1 MMRRAAQPFAAFLMG
16 VTTMSAMDM
25 QARKSKRLVYFRRNY
40 QLYLLLIPGIF
51 WLFVY
56 RFLPL
61 FGLSIAF
68 KDFKLFSGP
77 NIFAALVN
85 SEWVGLD
92 NFRRIFGSSDFA
104 HVFGNTLT
112 ISLLKFVLLF
122 PLPII
127 IAIMF
132 NEVRQQWFKRSVQ
145 TLVYMPHFLSWVI
158 IYGIFL
164 SLLGSDGMVN
174 RWINNLGY
182 DRVSFFTDGKVF
194 RWLLVFLEGWRESGW
209 SAIIYLSALTAI
221 NTELYEA
228 AKIDGASKL
237 RQIWHVTVPGIM
249 PTVIMML
256 ILRLGNILNAGFE
269 QILVMYNPMVYS
281 TADIIDTYVYR
292 MGIGRMDFGL
302 GTALGLFN
310 SVIAL
315 VFIVSSNAASRK
327 ALGRSIW

>member
-1 MMRRAAQPFAAFLMG
+1 MHAQDVPMRKSNRRA
-16 VTTMSAMDM
+16 
-25 QARKSKRLVYFRRNY
+25 YFRRNY
-40 QLYLLLIPGIF
+40 QLYVLLIPGIF

-68 KDFKLFSGP
+68 KNFKLFSGP
-77 NIFAALVN
+77 TVISALIN
-85 SEWVGLD
+85 SDWVGLD
-92 NFRRIFGSSDFA
+92 NFRRIFGSADFS
-104 HVFGNTLT
+104 HVFGNTVT
-112 ISLLKFVLLF
+112 ISLLKFFLLF

-127 IAIMF
+127 IAIML
-132 NEVRQQWFKRSVQ
+132 NELRLRWYKRSVQ
-145 TLVYMPHFLSWVI
+145 TLIYMPHFLSWVI

-174 RWINNLGY
+174 RWITNLGY
-182 DRVSFFTDGKVF
+182 ERVNFFTDGKVF
-194 RWLLVFLEGWRESGW
+194 RWLLVFLDGWKESGW

-228 AKIDGASKL
+228 AKIDGATKL
-237 RQIWHVTVPGIM
+237 KQILHVTIPGIM
-249 PTVIMML
+249 PTVVMML
-256 ILRLGNILNAGFE
+256 ILRLGNILNAGFD

-327 ALGRSIW
+327 VIGRSIW